1 MDSTDQIIK
10 KHGGFFAFSTSQFN
24 EQKTEGVNYAA
35 VVHGMLAPKE
45 NIKQLLIEL
54 ENNFDLIISADLKKN
69 GVKRIIHR
77 ELANHEAQITMDISD
92 TVDAL
97 SDYKINKA
105 QILAEFSEF
114 MANCVKNDLF

>member
-1 MDSTDQIIK
+1 M
-10 KHGGFFAFSTSQFN
+10 
-24 EQKTEGVNYAA
+24 
-35 VVHGMLAPKE
+35 HGMIAPKE

-69 GVKRIIHR
+69 GTKKIIHR

-114 MANCVKNDLF
+114 MANCVKNDLFQAQLFSSNLFRVVANISQIGENDDIQTSTDKI